1 MFDDP
6 QVLARAMVVETEHPT
21 LGRIRTLGSP
31 VKMSATPPVVGRRAP
46 LLGEHTEEV
55 LREAGCDERLIARAD
70 CALASRA
77 GHESERGIGPR
88 FAAAVGP
95 ATIADNWRARASQAW
110 HRHRALDGEH
120 RARSRA
126 RAIANAAGRTVAPYK
141 EASGCAGLFMYA
153 WNDDRS
159 EVLTIKADRNEFKF
173 PDGETTIDI
182 AKAGPGIAVRVE
194 VTPSPRASLPFC
206 SDEGTKSDEQPKVWV
221 AVAGKVKIMLKRRA
235 GAAFQPVNAR
245 VDDLVLRSPEGAE
258 VKQRRDI
265 QFTAAVGDF
274 DK

>member
-1 MFDDP
+1 LLNEHAARIVIGLLMVSIALDH
-6 QVLARAMVVETEHPT
+6 ARAQS
-21 LGRIRTLGSP
+21 R
-31 VKMSATPPVVGRRAP
+31 TPPGTP
-46 LLGEHTEEV
+46 S
-55 LREAGCDERLIARAD
+55 LR
-70 CALASRA
+70 
-77 GHESERGIGPR
+77 
-88 FAAAVGP
+88 
-95 ATIADNWRARASQAW
+95 
-110 HRHRALDGEH
+110 
-120 RARSRA
+120 
-126 RAIANAAGRTVAPYK
+126 YK

-182 AKAGPGIAVRVE
+182 AKAGPGIAVHVE
-194 VTPSPRASLPFC
+194 VTPGPRASLPFC